1 MADEPKPPVSRTTM
15 ARWIAAGVVVLV
27 LLVFAILNRHRERI
41 DFIIFKRDSRLIY
54 IIIGSAL
61 LGALAD
67 RLLIVRRRRS
77 RGPGSR

>member
-77 RGPGSR
+77 RRD

>member
-1 MADEPKPPVSRTTM
+1 M
-15 ARWIAAGVVVLV
+15 ARWIGAAAVVL
-27 LLVFAILNRHRERI
+27 LLVVFAILNRHRERI

-54 IIIGSAL
+54 IILGAAL

-77 RGPGSR
+77 RRG

>member
-1 MADEPKPPVSRTTM
+1 VPDEPKPPVSRSTM
-15 ARWIAAGVVVLV
+15 ARWIGAAAVVL
-27 LLVFAILNRHRERI
+27 LLVVFAILNRHRERI

-54 IIIGSAL
+54 IILGSAL

-77 RGPGSR
+77 RRG

>member
-67 RLLIVRRRRS
+67 RLLIARRRRS
-77 RGPGSR
+77 RRD